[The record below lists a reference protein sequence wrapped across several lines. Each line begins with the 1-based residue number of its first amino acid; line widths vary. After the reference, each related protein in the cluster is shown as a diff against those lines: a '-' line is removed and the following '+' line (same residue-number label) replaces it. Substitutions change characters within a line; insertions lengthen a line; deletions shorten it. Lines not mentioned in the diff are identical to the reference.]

1 MKSLR
6 LASLV
11 ALALFGSLQMVDAKP
26 KDPSKF
32 YVTMTGHPGHVS
44 GALTDQIMKFDK
56 PVQIPGAVLPAGTYL
71 FQFLT
76 PSFIRVTSPDRRQVF
91 TTFTTIPVSRTVPP
105 YRGQVRFQTLGGAEP
120 LRLLAWYLPGS
131 SDGNQPIYPKPPK
144 SALLAEA
151 GVVSR

>member
-1 MKSLR
+1 MKSLCI
-6 LASLV
+6 ASFI
-11 ALALFGSLQMVDAKP
+11 ALALFGSLRVVDAKP

-32 YVTMTGHPGHVS
+32 YVTMTGHPSHVS
-44 GALTDQIMKFDK
+44 GGATDQIMKFGA

-76 PSFIRVTSPDRRQVF
+76 PSFVRVTSTDRRQVF
-91 TTFTTIPVSRTVPP
+91 TTFTTIPASRTVPP

-131 SDGNQPIYPKPPK
+131 SDGNQPVYPKPAK

-151 GVVSR
+151 GVMSK